1 MKQSIAIVGLAALYP
16 DAKTPQTFWQNLLNK
31 KDSRSP
37 LTPNKLGANI
47 KDYHGSQGQA
57 DRFYCDRGGYIQ
69 DFQFNPN
76 GYHLPP
82 TDLLSLDDSTQWA
95 LQTCHQALSDANIAR
110 DDKTLARTGIVMGT
124 LSFPT
129 QASNHQFLPLYHCVV
144 EKALQTA
151 LAPSPSAEHFPNNS
165 AEHCTDSNT
174 NVFTLNPFQVNAHH
188 HTHNDQNGTQLS
200 GNYKDGTHLNG
211 NYQDGNIA
219 HNASKV
225 LADALALKGPQLS
238 LDAACASSV
247 YSLKLACDYLHT
259 HKADVML
266 AGAVSGADPFFINMG
281 FSIFHAYPEHASPKN
296 EISAPFD
303 LNSKG
308 LFAGEGAGV
317 LVLKRLDDAIR
328 DGDHIYALIN
338 SIGLSNDGK
347 GKFVLS
353 PNSQGQV
360 NAFERA
366 YRASSINPS
375 QVEVIE
381 CHATGTPLGD
391 KVELSSM
398 EDFFIDKLDG
408 TPAPLIGSAKSN
420 LGHLL
425 TAAGMPGIMKMIFAM
440 QTGQLPPSINIESA
454 IQSPKGL
461 FDGYTMPNQV
471 THWPDKLAEQST
483 ESTQTPVHQRHAGIS
498 VFGFGGC
505 NAHLV
510 LSQAFT
516 SATQENPV
524 TISPPNPSPRFAIT
538 GIAAHF
544 GPLSSVEL
552 LDEAIENGHHAIIS
566 LPEKRWKGIN
576 HHPDILQK
584 FGLLSAP
591 KGAYIDQFEL
601 DFLRFKLPP
610 NEDDR
615 LIPQQLL
622 LMKVADE
629 AIHDANLKPGQNVA
643 VLVAMETELELHQ
656 FRGRVNLHSQLQ
668 QSLAQQGIEL
678 SHDEYQALEAL
689 TMDSVL
695 DAAKLNQYTSF
706 IGNIMASRIA
716 SLWDFNGPAFTISA
730 AEQSVNRCIDV
741 AQNLLAVSQ
750 IDDPMAQDPLQAVV
764 IAAVSLS
771 GSIEQVMVT
780 NQQQEVAYH
789 QGETPFEASN
799 NTQAWTVGEGAGAI
813 VLTSDITFGPEMA
826 HVPNINQH
834 PDQDSLNNNSNNN
847 ADQTGSYGYI
857 EDVRFNTQ
865 THSSPLNTV
874 SLVETCIA
882 PSRNAKIL
890 AQAANDIK
898 ALTPQATHTQASH
911 RIGHNFAA
919 AGMASLLHAL
929 LHLNKLSLNK
939 LNHNEQGKHNTNPSV
954 TATKKAL
961 IATFIDQQSAQ
972 LTLSQN
978 NVQQVLLTQRLLN
991 KIKATSATPEAK
1003 PAIQVIKQVVLGG
1016 RDIFQ
1021 HITQTALPQKDNI
1034 KDKFTQAFIREAVIQ
1049 APTQQAS
1056 SVINTPLPKFAP
1068 VNTMKKNHTQNRQTS
1083 QENHMN
1089 KGDDSSHLSQLQA
1102 NQALAQK
1109 AHAAFLDSRCAG
1121 LKVADAL
1128 LTSQLNTHARQDKV
1142 SKAVTPP
1149 TQHEKTGTIQS
1160 VPISI
1165 SPIPTSAILTST
1177 TSAIQPSYVPPVPA
1191 HKPCIWDYHDLVEY
1205 AEGDIAKVFG
1215 SDYAIIDQ
1223 YSRRVRLPTTDYL
1236 LVSRVTKI
1244 DAERHQYRPSSMT
1257 TEYDIPL
1264 DAPYLVDGQIP
1275 WAVAVESGQCDLML
1289 ISYLGID
1296 FENKGERVY
1305 RLLDCT
1311 LTFLGDLPRGGD
1323 TLKYDIKINH
1333 FARNGDTLL
1342 FFFSYHCYV
1351 NDTLILKMDNGC
1363 AGFFTDLELSDGKG
1377 VIRTQAEIKA
1387 RLSAINAPK
1396 QHFKP
1401 LLHCP
1406 HTQFD
1411 HHAIRRLLTADL
1423 VGCFGNSHEPAN
1435 SHDQQRQ
1442 QKSLCFASEK
1452 FLMIETVSQVDSQG
1466 GAWGLGLLEGHKQLA
1481 PDHWYFPCHFK
1492 DDPVMAGSLMAEGC
1506 GQLLQFYM
1514 LYLGMHTQTKN
1525 GRFQPLEN
1533 ASQQVRCRGQVLPQ
1547 SATLTYKME
1556 VTEIGLSP
1564 TPYAKANIDI
1574 LLDGKV
1580 VVDFQNLGVMIK
1592 EESECTRYGKAST
1605 DKHSLTHAK
1614 EQDGTQE
1621 SKQKGAQNINLN
1633 APLMQKVPDMN
1644 ASLNKGVRPLTHC
1657 PAPIMTDYS
1666 NRQPDTLPFTPFHLF
1681 EFATGDIEQC
1691 FGPEFA
1697 IYRGLI
1703 PPRTPCGDLQ
1713 LTTRVIDIQ
1722 GTRGELNKP
1731 ASCIAEYDVPIDA
1744 WYFTKNSHQA
1754 CMPYSILM
1762 EIALQPNGFISGYM
1776 GTTLGFPS
1784 EELFFRN
1791 LDGKGKLLREVDL
1804 RGKTIV
1810 NDSRLLSTVIAGSNI
1825 IQSFTFEL
1833 SCDNQAFYTGEAVFG
1848 YFKASALKDQL
1859 GLDKGNITSPWHVTH
1874 NIKPDHQINLLGTHM
1889 NNSADNSHSYF
1900 VAPKD
1905 KPHYKLAGGQL
1916 NFIDK
1921 VDIVEKGGS
1930 HQLGYLF
1937 AERTIDPTDW
1947 FFQFHFHQDPVM
1959 PGSLGLQA
1967 IIELMQTYAINQGLG
1982 NAFINPK
1989 FEQILSNVQWKYRG
2003 QINPLNKQMS
2013 LDVHITDIQT
2023 TADNIVIIG
2032 NANLSKDGLR
2042 IYEVTDIA
2050 IGITPA

>member
-1 MKQSIAIVGLAALYP
+1 MSSRNAPNASKNKIAIVGLAALYP

-47 KDYHGSQGQA
+47 KDYQGVQGQA

-69 DFQFNPN
+69 DFQFDPN

-82 TDLLSLDDSTQWA
+82 TDLLSLDNSTQWA
-95 LQTCHQALSDANIAR
+95 LHTCHQALNDANIAR

-129 QASNHQFLPLYHCVV
+129 QASNHQFLPLYHSVV
-144 EKALQTA
+144 EKALQTT
-151 LAPSPSAEHFPNNS
+151 L
-165 AEHCTDSNT
+165 NT
-174 NVFTLNPFQVNAHH
+174 ETFTLNPFQTKADNHY
-188 HTHNDQNGTQLS
+188 GR
-200 GNYKDGTHLNG
+200 
-211 NYQDGNIA
+211 YQDGNIA

-225 LADALALKGPQLS
+225 LADALALRGPQLS

-281 FSIFHAYPEHASPKN
+281 FSTFHAYPEHASPKN

-303 LNSKG
+303 TNSKG
-308 LFAGEGAGV
+308 LFAGEGTGV
-317 LVLKRLDDAIR
+317 LVLKRIDDAIR
-328 DGDHIYALIN
+328 DGNHIYAVIN

-366 YRASSINPS
+366 YRASSITPS

-391 KVELSSM
+391 KVELTSM
-398 EDFFIDKLDG
+398 ESFFIDKLDG

-425 TAAGMPGIMKMIFAM
+425 TAAGMPGIMKMIFSM
-440 QTGQLPPSINIESA
+440 KSGQLPPSINIESA

-461 FDGYTMPNQV
+461 FGEHNMPTLV
-471 THWPDKLAEQST
+471 TRWPDKALSIST
-483 ESTQTPVHQRHAGIS
+483 NEAHFSPALNAAQAPIHQRHAGVS

-510 LSQAFT
+510 LSQALA
-516 SATQENPV
+516 SSTQEQSV
-524 TISPPNPSPRFAIT
+524 TNSPPCQAPRFAIT

-552 LDEAIENGHHAIIS
+552 LNEAIDNEHDAIIP

-576 HHPDILQK
+576 KHPDILQQV
-584 FGLLSAP
+584 GLSSVP
-591 KGAYIDQFEL
+591 KGAYVSQFEL

-622 LMKVADE
+622 LMKVADK
-629 AIHDANLKPGQNVA
+629 AIRDANLKPGQNVA

-668 QSLAQQGIEL
+668 QSLAQQGVEL
-678 SHDEYQALEAL
+678 NSDEYQALEAL

-695 DAAKLNQYTSF
+695 DATKLNQYTSF

-750 IDDPMAQDPLQAVV
+750 IDDPMMQDPLQAVV

-771 GSIEQVMVT
+771 GSIEQVMIK
-780 NQQQEVAYH
+780 NQLQAVAYH
-789 QGETPFEASN
+789 QDEASPESSN
-799 NTQAWTVGEGAGAI
+799 NTPLWTIGEGAGAI
-813 VLTSDITFGPEMA
+813 VLTPERVPTSDMDLTPNISKSADITKHSDE
-826 HVPNINQH
+826 I
-834 PDQDSLNNNSNNN
+834 SNK
-847 ADQTGSYGYI
+847 TGSYGYI

-865 THSSPLNTV
+865 AHSYPLNTF

-882 PSRNAKIL
+882 PSRNAEAL
-890 AQAANDIK
+890 AQASDDIK

-929 LHLNKLSLNK
+929 LSVNK
-939 LNHNEQGKHNTNPSV
+939 LNLNKQGQHNESTSV
-954 TATKKAL
+954 TPTKKAL
-961 IATFIDQQSAQ
+961 IATFIDQTSAQ

-978 NVQQVLLTQRLLN
+978 SVQQALLTQRLAN
-991 KIKATSATPEAK
+991 KLKTASATPQTK
-1003 PAIQVIKQVVLGG
+1003 PAIRVIKQVVLGG

-1021 HITQTALPQKDNI
+1021 HITQTELPQRDSI
-1034 KDKFTQAFIREAVIQ
+1034 KNKFIQAF
-1049 APTQQAS
+1049 TQQAP
-1056 SVINTPLPKFAP
+1056 SVDNTPLSQLTP
-1068 VNTMKKNHTQNRQTS
+1068 VNKMNKSYIQKTQNRQTS

-1089 KGDDSSHLSQLQA
+1089 KGDGSSNLSQLQA
-1102 NQALAQK
+1102 NQALAQQ
-1109 AHAAFLDSRCAG
+1109 AHAAFLDSRSAG
-1121 LKVADAL
+1121 LKVAEAL
-1128 LTSQLNTHARQDKV
+1128 LTPQFDTHARQKKV
-1142 SKAVTPP
+1142 SEAVTDP
-1149 TQHEKTGTIQS
+1149 TPTESTSTIPS
-1160 VPISI
+1160 DSI
-1165 SPIPTSAILTST
+1165 STSSIPPRYAPPIP
-1177 TSAIQPSYVPPVPA
+1177 V

-1215 SDYAIIDQ
+1215 PEYASIDQ

-1244 DAERHQYRPSSMT
+1244 DAKMNQYRPSTMT

-1296 FENKGERVY
+1296 FENKGKRVY

-1323 TLKYDIKINH
+1323 TLRYDISINH

-1342 FFFSYHCYV
+1342 FFFSYRCYV
-1351 NDTLILKMDNGC
+1351 NDSLILKMDNGC
-1363 AGFFTDLELSDGKG
+1363 AGFFTDVELSDGKG
-1377 VIRTQAEIKA
+1377 VIRTQAEIEA
-1387 RLSAINAPK
+1387 RFSALNGPK
-1396 QHFKP
+1396 QHFTP
-1401 LLHCP
+1401 LLHCT

-1411 HHAIRRLLTADL
+1411 NHAIRHLLTADL
-1423 VGCFGNSHEPAN
+1423 AGCFGPSHIQTPNAL
-1435 SHDQQRQ
+1435 SITQHAQQA
-1442 QKSLCFASEK
+1442 SLCFASEK
-1452 FLMIETVSQVDSQG
+1452 FLMIEEVGLVEPKG
-1466 GAWGLGLLEGHKQLA
+1466 GAWGLGLLEGHKQLE
-1481 PDHWYFPCHFK
+1481 PNHWYFPCHFK
-1492 DDPVMAGSLMAEGC
+1492 GDPVMAGSLMAEGC

-1547 SATLTYKME
+1547 SAKLTYRME
-1556 VTEIGLSP
+1556 VTEMGLSP
-1564 TPYAKANIDI
+1564 RPYAKANIDI

-1592 EESECTRYGKAST
+1592 EDNECTLYGASST
-1605 DKHSLTHAK
+1605 TRHS
-1614 EQDGTQE
+1614 
-1621 SKQKGAQNINLN
+1621 SKQSLAPQINPN
-1633 APLMQKVPDMN
+1633 APLMQKNPDMN
-1644 ASLNKGVRPLTHC
+1644 ASLNKGVRPLIHC
-1657 PAPIMTDYS
+1657 PAPIIKDYP
-1666 NRQPDTLPFTPFHLF
+1666 NRQPDSLPFTPYHLF

-1691 FGPEFA
+1691 FGPDFA

-1713 LTTRVIDIQ
+1713 LTTRVIDIK
-1722 GTRGELNKP
+1722 GTRGNLSQP
-1731 ASCIAEYDVPIDA
+1731 ASCIAEYDVPIEA

-1776 GTTLGFPS
+1776 GTTLGFPGQ
-1784 EELFFRN
+1784 ELFFRN
-1791 LDGKGKLLREVDL
+1791 LDGKGELLREVDL

-1810 NDSRLLSTVIAGSNI
+1810 NDSRLLSTVIAGTNI

-1833 SCDNQAFYTGEAVFG
+1833 SCDNQAFFRGEAVFG
-1848 YFKASALKDQL
+1848 YFKAAALKDQL
-1859 GLDKGNITSPWHVTH
+1859 GLDKGKVTNPWHISHGVQ
-1874 NIKPDHQINLLGTHM
+1874 PDQQINLLDSAS
-1889 NNSADNSHSYF
+1889 NSRYF
-1900 VAPKD
+1900 SAPEG

-1921 VDIVEKGGS
+1921 VDIVETGGS
-1930 HQLGYLF
+1930 HHLGYLF
-1937 AERTIDPTDW
+1937 AERTIDPSDW

-1959 PGSLGLQA
+1959 PGSLGVQA
-1967 IIELMQTYAINQGLG
+1967 IIELMQTYAINQDLG
-1982 NAFINPK
+1982 KDFINPQ
-1989 FEQILSNVQWKYRG
+1989 FEQIQSAIKWKYRG

-2013 LDVHITDIQT
+2013 LDVHITDIQK
-2023 TADNIVIIG
+2023 TANKIIIIG

-2050 IGITPA
+2050 IAITEA